1 MTFKTRQIPHQWSA
15 GSGGGDHGLA
25 GRSLG
30 PLQVMGKVTVD
41 LDIGV
46 EFTEVVTTQMSFNK
60 GMVRHIAEQ

>member
-1 MTFKTRQIPHQWSA
+1 M
-15 GSGGGDHGLA
+15 
-25 GRSLG
+25 
-30 PLQVMGKVTVD
+30 QVMGKVTVD